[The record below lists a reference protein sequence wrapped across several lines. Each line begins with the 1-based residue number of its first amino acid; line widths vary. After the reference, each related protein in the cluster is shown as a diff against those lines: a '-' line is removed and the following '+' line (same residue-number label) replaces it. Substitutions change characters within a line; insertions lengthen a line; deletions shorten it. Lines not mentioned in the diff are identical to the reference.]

1 MRDRFLQ
8 WLRPATYLR
17 GNLLSLFGAAL
28 TTSTAITLVAV
39 WLLESTG
46 RTVHPYAG
54 IVIFVVLPALFLLG
68 LVLMPL
74 GVIRERRK
82 LRARGEEPPTRVD
95 FGSTQ
100 VLRALSI
107 VGLLTVL
114 NIAILG
120 VASYKGIE
128 HMESTSF
135 CGTTCHTVMQPEYTA
150 FQASPHARVGCV
162 ECHVGSGAT
171 WFVRSKVAG
180 VRQLIGVTTGHYSQ
194 PIPAPVRPIR
204 SPTETCEHCHN
215 PQAYVGGRLKV
226 VDKFA
231 DDETNSHSNTVLMVK
246 IGGLRSGVASGIHGH
261 HLNGGR
267 ITYIA
272 TDDKRQVIPRVTMT
286 SASGQVTEY
295 TSSEIKVT
303 DADLQRG
310 EHRVMDCL
318 DCHNRSGHAFAT
330 PERALDRAL
339 AAGQINPGLPFV
351 KREALRLVKAE
362 YPDHDRAGQAIEAG
376 LTAFYRDKYP
386 EVFKT
391 KQTDLRKAIDSVRQV
406 YAGNV
411 FPAMKVGWGTYP
423 NNVGHEDFPGC
434 FRCHDGNH
442 AAPDGRVISQDCDSC
457 HNVLAMEEAGPQ
469 ILKDLGLAPT
479 Q

>member
-17 GNLLSLFGAAL
+17 GNFLTLFGAAL

-46 RTVHPYAG
+46 RSVHPYAG
-54 IVIFVVLPALFLLG
+54 LVIFVGLPALFVLG

-74 GVIRERRK
+74 GVLLERRK
-82 LRARGEEPPTRVD
+82 LRARGETLPTRVD
-95 FGSTQ
+95 FGSAE

-107 VGLLTVL
+107 VGLLTAV
-114 NIAILG
+114 NIALLG
-120 VASYKGIE
+120 IASYKGIE

-135 CGTTCHTVMQPEYTA
+135 CGATCHVVMQPEYTA
-150 FQASPHARVGCV
+150 FQVSPHARVACV
-162 ECHVGSGAT
+162 ECHVGSGAS
-171 WFVRSKVAG
+171 WFVRSKIAG
-180 VRQLIGVTTGHYSQ
+180 VRQLIGVTTGHYSR

-204 SPTETCEHCHN
+204 PPSDTCEHCHN
-215 PQAYVGGRLKV
+215 PQTYAGTRLKV

-231 DDETNSHSNTVLMVK
+231 DDETNSRSNTVLMLKV
-246 IGGLRSGVASGIHGH
+246 GGLRAGTASGIHGH

-272 TDDKRQVIPRVTMT
+272 TDDKRQVIPRVTVT
-286 SASGQVTEY
+286 DASGHATEY
-295 TSSEIKVT
+295 TSTEIKAT
-303 DADLQRG
+303 DAELQRS

-318 DCHNRSGHAFAT
+318 DCHNRVGHAFAP

-339 AAGQINPGLPFV
+339 ASGQISHELPFV

-362 YPDHDRAGQAIEAG
+362 YADHDRAGQAIDSE

-386 EVFKT
+386 DVFKT
-391 KQTDLRKAIDSVRQV
+391 KQADVRKAIDSVRQV
-406 YAGNV
+406 YTSNI
-411 FPAMKVGWGTYP
+411 FPAMKVGWSTYP
-423 NNVGHEDFPGC
+423 NNVGHEEFPGC

-469 ILKDLGLAPT
+469 ILKDLGLAAP
-479 Q
+479 

>member
-17 GNLLSLFGAAL
+17 GNLLTLFGAAL
-28 TTSTAITLVAV
+28 TTSTAITLIAV

-46 RTVHPYAG
+46 RAVHPYAG
-54 IVIFVVLPALFLLG
+54 IVIFVVLPMLFVLG
-68 LVLMPL
+68 LILMPV
-74 GVIRERRK
+74 GVLRERRR
-82 LRARGEEPPTRVD
+82 LRARGETLPRRVD
-95 FGSTQ
+95 FGSAE

-107 VGLLTVL
+107 VGLFTVV
-114 NIAILG
+114 NIALLA

-135 CGTTCHTVMQPEYTA
+135 CGATCHVVMQPEYTA
-150 FQASPHARVGCV
+150 FQASPHARLGCV

-171 WFVRSKVAG
+171 WFVRSKIAG
-180 VRQLIGVTTGHYSQ
+180 VRQLIGVTTGHYSR

-204 SPTETCEHCHN
+204 SPSDTCEHCHN
-215 PQAYVGGRLKV
+215 AQAYVGTRLKV
-226 VDKFA
+226 LDKFA
-231 DDETNSHSNTVLMVK
+231 DDETNSRSNTVLMLK
-246 IGGLRSGVASGIHGH
+246 IGGPRAGTVGGIHGH

-272 TDDKRQVIPRVTMT
+272 TDDKRQIIPRVTLTDT
-286 SASGQVTEY
+286 SGHVTEY
-295 TSSEIKVT
+295 TSTEVKVT

-318 DCHNRSGHAFAT
+318 DCHNRSGHAFAL

-339 AAGQINPGLPFV
+339 AAGQISPELPFV

-362 YPDHDRAGQAIEAG
+362 YADQDRAGQAIESE

-386 EVFKT
+386 DVFKT
-391 KQTDLRKAIDSVRQV
+391 KSTDVRKAVDSVRQV
-406 YAGNV
+406 YASNV

-423 NNVGHEDFPGC
+423 NNVGHQDFPGC
-434 FRCHDGNH
+434 FRCHDGSH

-469 ILKDLGLAPT
+469 ILKDLGLAPH
-479 Q
+479 